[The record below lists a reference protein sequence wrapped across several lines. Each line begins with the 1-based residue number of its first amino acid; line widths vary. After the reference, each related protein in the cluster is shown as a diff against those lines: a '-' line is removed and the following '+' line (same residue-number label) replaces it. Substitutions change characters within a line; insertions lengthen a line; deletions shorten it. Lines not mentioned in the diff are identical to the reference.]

1 MEQQMMAWLNKNA
14 SCTRQVYEELLRGLK
29 AKYVDPVLKRMRNS
43 RHDREWKY
51 SHIMDHC
58 DKLIREFDKKAV
70 GAKDIRADIFL
81 KFTEVN

>member
-1 MEQQMMAWLNKNA
+1 MEQQLMAWLNKNA
-14 SCTRQVYEELLRGLK
+14 SCTRQVCEELLRGLK
-29 AKYVDPVLKRMRNS
+29 AKYVDPVLKRVRNS

-51 SHIMDHC
+51 SHIMDQC

-81 KFTEVN
+81 KFIEVN